1 MDDSDFQFLSE
12 MAARC
17 LERASRARDEKGR
30 ALWLELAGEIADRLL
45 QAWPG
50 DRPTPGKAIRARA
63 H

>member
-30 ALWLELAGEIADRLL
+30 ALPTGHFIPEELPD
-45 QAWPG
+45 
-50 DRPTPGKAIRARA
+50 DTARA
-63 H
+63 LRDFFR